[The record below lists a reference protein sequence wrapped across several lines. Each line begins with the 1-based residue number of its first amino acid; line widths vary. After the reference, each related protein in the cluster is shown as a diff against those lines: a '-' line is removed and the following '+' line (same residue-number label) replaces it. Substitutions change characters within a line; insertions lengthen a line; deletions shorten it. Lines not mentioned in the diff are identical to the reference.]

1 MPIIAT
7 VKSQK
12 YFNQLTNGTDFTSNT
27 SDFTTYLQGNAGGK
41 YKAEIEVRIAWWTTT
56 NESSW
61 YIQDNFIRRSDKSFA
76 DDGFSVGDTVT
87 GETFDTTTITFSETV
102 TAIYEEAG
110 LYYIEFGSSLTGTG
124 FESEDAYMKGTNTL
138 TDINYKFGLIQ
149 NSQTTFS
156 AFSAIDGNIQEYNL
170 TGATATAQSMVAAG
184 TAKTWQNGSVSVK
197 TNGTETV
204 YTENTKADGSGSV
217 QSVTA
222 QLFVIE
228 HEFIL
233 LPYYLDGEQS
243 NIENLQAPSTW
254 SSGNALKYMFEFTA
268 ANTLNDP
275 NTYKTAQNLG
285 VTGNTGWLNES
296 FNGGQNRYEVTSVA
310 YTDKLTSASVDGLQ
324 VDRATTV
331 TCTVTGVNFEVG
343 GSVSVMHS
351 KLPEFDEY
359 RGGSVNGQT
368 YETNFIYEALRA
380 AMDGSIETGDIIENL
395 DVNVSSPTSLNVVFD
410 INYNATEQSLINA
423 EETEYFL
430 SLLIQDHDL
439 AVTASNQVMLKLDS
453 AFHAKGQ
460 YGDDINGLLTFDNLE
475 VYEHDEDYTAIAD
488 GHSSIEA
495 YVQDKV
501 LSKVTFT
508 MNWAGTKQP
517 KVNKVTGMIVVENT
531 NTGEYF
537 TLQKE
542 SFITTNMPVVQVHP
556 FNNGK
561 GQVFDL
567 NTTRGFQLSD
577 GNEFNFVKITNNDY
591 ATDQITY
598 DLLFAFAFNWQDYTA
613 LATANTVFFDTTEE
627 NNGLNLNTSH
637 YYENPNTT
645 DTWTP
650 KMYFDFDVTDTA
662 GDAGNLTT
670 YRYKSASMGAY
681 WYDTDSVS
689 PSTWSVVKQLRNQAD
704 TDTGAVILTE
714 EDTKVFFQFTST
726 FGDVGTG
733 FVGIIRIEEYE
744 NGGLQRIYEL
754 STIQASVANNILK
767 PLSGDTYARITKS
780 PSDTLTL
787 ECQIDK
793 NRVDENKQYQI
804 SARILTQ
811 AGESYVFEDGANYE
825 FEDTTDYDFNN

>member
-1 MPIIAT
+1 M
-7 VKSQK
+7 QK
-12 YFNQLTNGTDFTSNT
+12 YFNQLTNGTAFTSNT

-41 YKAEIEVRIAWWTTT
+41 YKAEIEVRAAWWTTT

-61 YIQDNFIRRSDKSFA
+61 YLQDNFIRRSNKSFA
-76 DDGFSVGDTVT
+76 DDGFSVGDSVT
-87 GETFDTTTITFSETV
+87 WQTFDTAVTFTGTV
-102 TAIYEEAG
+102 SAIYEEAG
-110 LYYIEFGSSLTGTG
+110 LYYIEFGSVLSLTGYQ
-124 FESEDAYMKGTNTL
+124 SEDGYMKGTNTL
-138 TDINYKFGLIQ
+138 TDINFKFGLIQ

-170 TGATATAQSMVAAG
+170 TGATATAQAMVAAG
-184 TAKTWQNGSVSVK
+184 TAKTWQNGSVTVK

-222 QLFVIE
+222 QLYVVE

-233 LPYYLDGEQS
+233 LPYFTDGEQS
-243 NIENLQAPSTW
+243 NIQNVQSPSTW

-268 ANTLNDP
+268 ANALNDP
-275 NTYKTAQNLG
+275 NTYKTVQNLG
-285 VTGNTGWLNES
+285 VTGNTGWINES
-296 FNGGQNRYEVTSVA
+296 FNGGQNDYAVTAVA

-331 TCTVTGVNFEVG
+331 TCTVTGVNFETV
-343 GSVSVMHS
+343 GSVAVMHS

-359 RGGSVNGQT
+359 RGGSVNGKT
-368 YETNFIYEALRA
+368 YETNFIYETLRSP
-380 AMDGSIETGDIIENL
+380 MDGSNPSGDIIENL
-395 DVNVSSPTSLNVVFD
+395 DVNVGSVTSLNVTFD
-410 INYNATEQSLINA
+410 VNYNAAEQALIVA

-460 YGDDINGLLTFDNLE
+460 FGDDIDGLLTFDDLE
-475 VYEHDEDYTAIAD
+475 VYQHNEDYTDAAD

-495 YVQDKV
+495 YVEDKV
-501 LSKVTFT
+501 LSKVQFT
-508 MNWAGTKQP
+508 MDWTGTKQP

-542 SFITTNMPVVQVHP
+542 SFITSNMPVVQVHP
-556 FNNGK
+556 FNSGK

-567 NTTRGFQLSD
+567 NATRGFQLSD
-577 GNEFNFVKITNNDY
+577 GNEFNFVKITNNSF

-613 LATANTVFFDTTEE
+613 LSTANTVFYDTTEE

-637 YYENPNTT
+637 YFENPNTT

-670 YRYKSASMGAY
+670 YRYKSASMGAF
-681 WYDTDSVS
+681 WYDTDTVS
-689 PSTWSVVKQLRNQAD
+689 PSTWTVVKQLRNQAD
-704 TDTGAVILTE
+704 TDTGDVILTE
-714 EDTKVFFQFTST
+714 ADTKVFFEFTSSL
-726 FGDVGTG
+726 GDVGTG
-733 FVGIIRIEEYE
+733 FVGIVRIEEYE
-744 NGGLQRIYEL
+744 NGGLQRIFEL
-754 STIQASVANNILK
+754 STIQPSIANNILK
-767 PLSGDTYARITKS
+767 PLSGDTFARITKS
-780 PSDTLTL
+780 PSNTLTL

-793 NRVDENKQYQI
+793 NKIDENKQYQVT
-804 SARILTQ
+804 ARIMTSSS
-811 AGESYVFEDGANYE
+811 GETYVFEDATNYE
-825 FEDTTDYDFNN
+825 FEDSIDYDFNN